1 MATLQSYFRIIT
13 PVSSQKQYTQLHAD
27 STNMNG
33 PNGFSNAASSV
44 AFLTQVMKGAG
55 TRMQRY
61 IQYDSMD
68 NDIDISRALDI
79 IAEEISNDDE
89 TTNLPFEIEYQ
100 TEDDQEVSENTVT
113 TIRAALRQ
121 WSRVQDFSNRIFRI
135 GRIMSKYGD
144 CFFKKSADTKKW
156 EYLDPSKVL
165 GIYLDENGDRV
176 AYQLKGDGGGM
187 VGYAGKV
194 TDVEV
199 VPAAGIIHFTLSD
212 DMGESA
218 PFGESVLQPIFRTFK
233 QLSMLEDSVII
244 YRLVRAPERRVFYV
258 DVGNMPQQRV
268 KQYLENIKN
277 EIRQK
282 RMPNTTNNQDV
293 IDGTYNPNSISEDY
307 YFPVTASGRS
317 SRVEVLPGGENL
329 GELNELKYFREKLY
343 KGLRVPTSY
352 LGGADAQPQQYNDGK
367 LGVAL
372 LDELRFANYIRRL
385 QNKIE
390 CVMDEQFKLYL
401 KTIGINVEDWLFL
414 LRLPEPQNFGIYRQN
429 ALDSDLINAFKSIE
443 DVKQLSMRWKLKR
456 YLGLTEDDLQM
467 NEKMLKQ
474 ELEIDEDANV
484 SDLRQIYDPVQ
495 MEARQ
500 AAKIKP
506 KHIESDEAPAGGGGG
521 GDELGMDMGGGS
533 PPPGDD
539 LGGGLGGDLGGGLG
553 GGADDMGL
561 GAPGAGG
568 GMDNLGL

>member
-13 PVSSQKQYTQLHAD
+13 PISSQKQYTQLHGD

-33 PNGFSNAASSV
+33 PNGLSNATASV

-55 TRMQRY
+55 TRLQRY

-113 TIRAALRQ
+113 TIRAALRH
-121 WSRVQDFSNRIFRI
+121 WSKLQDFSNRIFRI
-135 GRIMSKYGD
+135 GRIMAKYGD
-144 CFFKKSADTKKW
+144 CFFRKTSDAKKW

-165 GIYLDENGDRV
+165 GIYLNDEGDRV

-187 VGYAGKV
+187 VGYAGKI

-199 VPAAGIIHFTLSD
+199 VPAEGVIHFTLSD
-212 DMGESA
+212 EMGESA

-233 QLSMLEDSVII
+233 QLQMLEDSVII

-258 DVGNMPQQRV
+258 DVGNMPSQRI

-307 YFPVTASGRS
+307 YFPVTTSGRS

-352 LGGADAQPQQYNDGK
+352 LGGVDNQPQQYNDGK
-367 LGVAL
+367 MGVAL

-390 CVMDEQFKLYL
+390 HVMDEQFKLYL

-429 ALDSDLINAFKSIE
+429 ALDTDLINAFKSIE
-443 DVKQLSMRWKLKR
+443 DVKQLSMRWKMKR
-456 YLGLTEDDLQM
+456 YLGLTEDDMQM

-474 ELEIDEDANV
+474 ELEIDENCNV

-506 KHIESDEAPAGGGGG
+506 AHIEKDDLPAGGGGG
-521 GDELGMDMGGGS
+521 GDELGGLDMGGGAE

-539 LGGGLGGDLGGGLG
+539 LSGGLGGDLGGGLG
-553 GGADDMGL
+553 GGPADMG
-561 GAPGAGG
+561 GGPG

>member
-13 PVSSQKQYTQLHAD
+13 PASQQKMYTTLHTD
-27 STNMNG
+27 STDFNSS
-33 PNGFSNAASSV
+33 NGFSNASSSV
-44 AFLTQVMKGAG
+44 AFFSQVMKGAG
-55 TRMQRY
+55 SRMQRY

-89 TTNLPFEIEYQ
+89 TTNLAFEIEYQ
-100 TEDDQEVSENTVT
+100 NEDDQEVSENVIT
-113 TIRAALRQ
+113 TIRAAVRQ
-121 WSRVQDFSNRIFRI
+121 WQKLQDLNNRIFRI
-135 GRIMSKYGD
+135 GRIMCKYGD
-144 CFFKKSADTKKW
+144 CFFKKTTDLKKW
-156 EYLDPSKVL
+156 EYLDPSKVI
-165 GIYLDENGDRV
+165 GIEMDKEGNKV
-176 AYQLKGDGGGM
+176 AYHLKGDGGGTL
-187 VGYAGKV
+187 GFGSKL

-258 DVGNMPQQRV
+258 DVGNMPPQRV
-268 KQYLENIKN
+268 KLYLENIKN

-282 RMPNTTNNQDV
+282 RIPNTTGNQDT
-293 IDGTYNPNSISEDY
+293 IDGAYNPNSISEDF

-343 KGLRVPTSY
+343 KGLRVPVSY
-352 LGGADAQPQQYNDGK
+352 LGGQDAQPAQYNDGK
-367 LGVAL
+367 VGVAFME
-372 LDELRFANYIRRL
+372 ELRFANYVRRI

-390 CVMDEQFKLYL
+390 SVMDAEFKMYL
-401 KTIGINVEDWLFL
+401 KSLGVSVEEWLFL

-429 ALDSDLINAFKSIE
+429 ALDTDLINAFKSIE
-443 DVKQLSMRWKLKR
+443 DVKQLSSRFKLKR

-500 AAKIKP
+500 AAKIKS
-506 KHIESDEAPAGGGGG
+506 KHLDKPEDGGAGGGG
-521 GDELGMDMGGGS
+521 E
-533 PPPGDD
+533 D
-539 LGGGLGGDLGGGLG
+539 LGGGGGEDLGGGLG
-553 GGADDMGL
+553 GGDL
-561 GAPGAGG
+561 GGAGG
-568 GMDNLGL
+568 GDDLGLPTDLGGGGGAPGGGMDDLGI